1 MSQFRKQAIGS
12 LCSRVCSGGTPK
24 SSVAEYYG
32 GDIPWLN
39 TKEVNFNRIYGT
51 ENSITQIGL
60 DNSSA
65 KWIRANTVI
74 VAMYGATAGRAAICK
89 VPLTTNQACC
99 NLEIDERKADYR
111 FVYYAICNNYT
122 RLALAANGGA
132 QQNLNAQ
139 MIKAFEIPLPSLSIQ
154 YKIAAILSSLDD
166 KIENNNAIRKNL
178 EEQALICFCQTFIE
192 SASNKASRPIYE
204 FAEFING
211 SSFRQSELT
220 YEGLPIIKI
229 GELKAGISATT
240 LRYSGDIC
248 KKVLIND
255 GDILFS
261 WSGNPQTSIDVFI
274 WCGGSGVLNQHIFK
288 VKSLFDCPWFTY
300 LLLKYLMPQ
309 FVSIASDKQ
318 TTGLGHVT
326 AGDLKRLKFP
336 HDLGKMQSFESTIAP
351 IMLGV
356 YNSMLENVKLL
367 SLRDTLLPKLMRG
380 EIDI

>member
-1 MSQFRKQAIGS
+1 MKSEWKRVRIADVADVRRGASPRPIHNFLSDEGMPWVKIADATS
-12 LCSRVCSGGTPK
+12 KNSRYIAK
-24 SSVAEYYG
+24 
-32 GDIPWLN
+32 
-39 TKEVNFNRIYGT
+39 TKEFIKESGVSASVVVVPETLILSNSATPGLPRIMKIQACVHDGWLVFGNYRNVERDFLYYLLT
-51 ENSITQIGL
+51 YVRPNLIGL
-60 DNSSA
+60 
-65 KWIRANTVI
+65 
-74 VAMYGATAGRAAICK
+74 
-89 VPLTTNQACC
+89 
-99 NLEIDERKADYR
+99 
-111 FVYYAICNNYT
+111 
-122 RLALAANGGA
+122 ANGSVF
-132 QQNLNAQ
+132 QNLKTDIVNR
-139 MIKAFEIPLPSLSIQ
+139 FEISLPPLSYQ
-154 YKIAAILSSLDD
+154 RKVAAILSSLDD
-166 KIENNNAIRKNL
+166 KIENNNAICKNL
-178 EEQALICFCQTFIE
+178 EDQALICFCQTFIE
-192 SASNKASRPIYE
+192 SASYKASRPIYE

-220 YEGLPIIKI
+220 HEGLPIIKI

-240 LRYSGDIC
+240 LRYSGDIS